1 MFSTWPSRTGVQ
13 RREEWR
19 GFLRRTLTFIPSQV
33 RALEGLE
40 QRCDPTLRAR
50 GRPLVAAAST
60 SCGGRGLTRTRGP
73 GADSSDGSGARRSG

>member
-33 RALEGLE
+33 R
-40 QRCDPTLRAR
+40 RDPTLRAR